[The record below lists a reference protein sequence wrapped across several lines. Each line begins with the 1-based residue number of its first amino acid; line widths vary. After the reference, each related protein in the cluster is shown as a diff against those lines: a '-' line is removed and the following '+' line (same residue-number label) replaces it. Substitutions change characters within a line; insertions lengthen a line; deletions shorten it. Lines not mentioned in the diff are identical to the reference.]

1 MFSWRSLHDG
11 HRRERGQVLV
21 FFLLI
26 FITMILVGVLA
37 VAGGQMLVRRQQA
50 QMVVDAAAFS
60 GASRQAE
67 GLNSIAN
74 INKDAVDALFEIQ
87 ISMLIPYIDDD
98 TTTWE
103 RLGASLGTPLAMAFV
118 SDWAGD
124 RISGYQAIFD
134 TYNDIINLSNCLY
147 STPSPVPGF
156 GPRVAAEDVVEQNFA
171 GGTSIFRPEDL
182 EDYGVADATTLFDT
196 RLVELTEPEEYDVG
210 AYWYLPW
217 PANSIASS
225 WPFGAAYAYGTY
237 IAMDGAF
244 WAWRMMNPISF
255 TTGRFYENNQNE
267 VRFAYFVQVSSA
279 PVIFGRTF
287 FEDLPPITVAAA
299 AKPYGGYLGDTFV
312 SGSPLSKGWSK
323 GFPWP
328 LDDLNFN
335 PFGFPYTEQNG
346 KEASTT
352 YKAKLVPL
360 TAQEIAAL
368 ALRMGDTEDPARWL
382 TVLH

>member
-1 MFSWRSLHDG
+1 MFGWRSRHER
-11 HRRERGQVLV
+11 HRREGGQVLV

-50 QMVVDAAAFS
+50 QMVADAAAFS

-74 INKDAVDALFEIQ
+74 INKDAVEALFEF
-87 ISMLIPYIDDD
+87 S
-98 TTTWE
+98 
-103 RLGASLGTPLAMAFV
+103 
-118 SDWAGD
+118 
-124 RISGYQAIFD
+124 
-134 TYNDIINLSNCLY
+134 
-147 STPSPVPGF
+147 
-156 GPRVAAEDVVEQNFA
+156 
-171 GGTSIFRPEDL
+171 
-182 EDYGVADATTLFDT
+182 
-196 RLVELTEPEEYDVG
+196 
-210 AYWYLPW
+210 
-217 PANSIASS
+217 
-225 WPFGAAYAYGTY
+225 AAYAYGTY

-255 TTGRFYENNQNE
+255 TTGRFYENNQDE
-267 VRFAYFVQVSSA
+267 VRFAYFGRVSSS

-287 FEDLPPITVAAA
+287 FKDLPPITVAAA

-335 PFGFPYTEQNG
+335 PFGFPYTEQSG
-346 KEASTT
+346 KEASAT

-360 TAQEIAAL
+360 TTQEIAAL
-368 ALRMGDTEDPARWL
+368 ALRIGDTEDPARWL